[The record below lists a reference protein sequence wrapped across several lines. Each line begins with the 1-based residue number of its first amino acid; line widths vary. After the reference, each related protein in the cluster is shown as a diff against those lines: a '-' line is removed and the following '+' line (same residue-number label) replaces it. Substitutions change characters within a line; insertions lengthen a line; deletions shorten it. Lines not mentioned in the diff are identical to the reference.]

1 MVSPIYSDI
10 ELDKFI
16 LEILPSKLS
25 RDIFLQLNEDGGNT
39 VVGIVESLHEKGI
52 LTAKTRVYEE
62 ISVLLEKGLIKRI
75 SKRPPVYTVN
85 LLRENLEELASK
97 FYMDTREELM
107 RRWAASYTFLPEF
120 LKSPEKDGKG
130 LSGVPMVNFNP
141 YPIVDT
147 FNVDKTGIRRY
158 LLRAFESNNILIS
171 NTILDVCL
179 SAENYHIA
187 FEKEN
192 YETLFKLIK
201 NNYDKKGQITL
212 NTLSTYISKE
222 VTNFT
227 KSKELSKFYKQFFK
241 YINYEIREPVTK
253 LSSFVLGQNNILFP
267 IGLGS
272 INPQTYLIV
281 EIRDSKIVKNAQSVF
296 NKAWSSATPYLKI
309 ENGEIIKGI

>member
-1 MVSPIYSDI
+1 MVTPLYSDI
-10 ELDKFI
+10 ELEKFF

-39 VVGIVESLHEKGI
+39 VMGLVESLHEKGI
-52 LTAKTRVYEE
+52 PTAKTRVYEE

-85 LLRENLEELASK
+85 LVRENLEELASR

-107 RRWAASYTFLPEF
+107 RRWAASYAFLPEF
-120 LKSPEKDGKG
+120 LKNPEKDGKG

-147 FNVDKTGIRRY
+147 FNVDKVGIRRY

-171 NTILDVCL
+171 NTVLDVCL
-179 SAENYHIA
+179 SVENYHAA

-192 YETLFKLIK
+192 YEPLLNLLK

-227 KSKELSKFYKQFFK
+227 KSTEQSKFYKQFFK
-241 YINYEIREPVTK
+241 YINYDIREPVTK
-253 LSSFVLGQNNILFP
+253 LSSFVLGQNNVLFP

-272 INPQTYLIV
+272 VNPQTYLIV
-281 EIRDSKIVKNAQSVF
+281 EIRDNKIVKNAQTVF
-296 NKAWSSATPYLKI
+296 SRAWSSAKPFLKI
-309 ENGEIIKGI
+309 ENGEIIKV

>member
-1 MVSPIYSDI
+1 MVSPLYSDI
-10 ELDKFI
+10 ELDKFL
-16 LEILPSKLS
+16 LEILSSKLS

-39 VVGIVESLHEKGI
+39 VMGIVESLHEKGI
-52 LTAKTRVYEE
+52 PTAKTRVYEE

-147 FNVDKTGIRRY
+147 FNVDKAGIRRY

-171 NTILDVCL
+171 NTVLDVCL
-179 SAENYHIA
+179 STENYHAA

-192 YETLFKLIK
+192 YETLFNLIK
-201 NNYDKKGQITL
+201 NNHDKKGQITL

-227 KSKELSKFYKQFFK
+227 KSTELSKFYKQFFK
-241 YINYEIREPVTK
+241 YINYEIRKPVTK
-253 LSSFVLGQNNILFP
+253 LSSFVLGQNNVLFP

-272 INPQTYLIV
+272 ISLQTYLIV

-309 ENGEIIKGI
+309 ENGEITKGV